1 MAEKKDWIVLGGGC
15 FWCME
20 AVFVRLDGI
29 VSVTSGY
36 AGGEKENPAYKEVC
50 SGTTGHAEVVKVE
63 FDSHT
68 ITLDEILDLFFKA
81 HDPTTVNRQ
90 GADTGSQYRSVILYR
105 DKQQEEA
112 AKAAVSRA
120 EESYPDPIVTEI
132 EPLREFYPAEE
143 YHQDYYKRN
152 PQAPYCRAVIDPKV
166 RKVFNL

>member
-152 PQAPYCRAVIDPKV
+152 PQAPYCRAVIDPKI